1 MARERWARASRRGGD
16 SLGGGNKDAP
26 PPRLATAAQIRKEQK
41 LKAELYGDLEA
52 FDRSKVTLP
61 KLKFMEKK
69 GWE

>member
-1 MARERWARASRRGGD
+1 MGS
-16 SLGGGNKDAP
+16 SNSDAP
-26 PPRLATAAQIRKEQK
+26 PPRLATAAQIEREKA
-41 LKAELYGDLEA
+41 LKSDLYGEREA